1 MPLPFVPNAISMV
14 NIRLEHGGAAPD
26 SLSEYYGKSGASS
39 SGTISMNDFR
49 QTGGSPPA
57 ATSSYHP

>member
-49 QTGGSPPA
+49 LSLI
-57 ATSSYHP
+57 HI